1 MTTIKLV
8 VRVCFG
14 PGSRVRTSTSS
25 LNMVLLHYPLAPL
38 RVSHQI
44 PPNTGVVCARV
55 PQLAKRSGGGGG
67 GRGRNGG
74 RGSAGSA
81 PAHGS
86 LPVMTDRSLSISS
99 GGGEDGGKGRK
110 QKSDRDRERDR
121 GGVGGGGGVAG
132 DAAVKAP
139 PGKKSRKGTAGWRG
153 KRGGRMQMDAHRAE
167 TAVRLA
173 DFALILCQ
181 NYGAVIW
188 SCTYDA
194 PPRKERLCHSLDVGS
209 WLFVENSIDCSA
221 AVDGRYG
228 R

>member
-8 VRVCFG
+8 VRVCFWPRQQG
-14 PGSRVRTSTSS
+14 TYKHVLP
-25 LNMVLLHYPLAPL
+25 NMALLHDPLAPL
-38 RVSHQI
+38 CVSHQM

-86 LPVMTDRSLSISS
+86 LPVMTDRSISISS

-110 QKSDRDRERDR
+110 QKSDRERDR
-121 GGVGGGGGVAG
+121 GGVGGGGGGGVAG

-153 KRGGRMQMDAHRAE
+153 KRGGGMQMDAHRAE

-181 NYGAVIW
+181 NYGAVNGRVH
-188 SCTYDA
+188 TT
-194 PPRKERLCHSLDVGS
+194 PPPGKKD
-209 WLFVENSIDCSA
+209 FVT
-221 AVDGRYG
+221 VWT
-228 R
+228 